1 MIIVKYPC
9 RQAELYVIVRII
21 LLNLLAKIP
30 AFANLKPKYN
40 ATFYNAQRLQ
50 LKNAKDMPDEEVR
63 KARVTAKR
71 IELEKAGKAARDR
84 WQELKRYIRE
94 AFAED
99 QWTAKE
105 NEAGAQ
111 YYESA
116 SSGNWEDVES
126 LMEDGDAF
134 ISTYAVELS
143 ANNNMPAGFPTLFAS
158 ADTAFGLKLDQFLLL
173 EEVAQ
178 AKLHF

>member
-1 MIIVKYPC
+1 MIKSNYPC

-21 LLNLLAKIP
+21 LLNLIAKIP
-30 AFANLKPKYN
+30 AFNNFKPYYDGN
-40 ATFYNAQRLQ
+40 YYNAQRLQ

-63 KARVTAKR
+63 KARVTSKR
-71 IELEKAGKAARDR
+71 IQLAKAAKLARDR
-84 WQELKRYIRE
+84 WQELKRYIRD

-116 SSGNWEDVES
+116 VKENWEDVGS
-126 LMEDGDAF
+126 LMEDGGAF
-134 ISTYAVELS
+134 INTYAVELS
-143 ANNNMPAGFPTLFAS
+143 ANNNMPAGFAALFTA
-158 ADTAFGLKLDQFLLL
+158 AETAFLDRLDEF
-173 EEVAQ
+173 
-178 AKLHF
+178 F